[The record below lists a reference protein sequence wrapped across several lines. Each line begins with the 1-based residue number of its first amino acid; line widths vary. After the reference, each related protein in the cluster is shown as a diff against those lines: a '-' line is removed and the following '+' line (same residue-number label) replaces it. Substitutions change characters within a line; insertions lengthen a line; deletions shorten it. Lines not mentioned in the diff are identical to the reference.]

1 LILPVAVRE
10 KRFLA
15 PLLVFILGI
24 FILSFQGF
32 TGKAARHA
40 RFGQPPGDAGG
51 YTGTAAQ

>member
-1 LILPVAVRE
+1 VAVRE

-24 FILSFQGF
+24 FILSFPGF

>member
-32 TGKAARHA
+32 TRKGGEACPFRPAAR
-40 RFGQPPGDAGG
+40 
-51 YTGTAAQ
+51 